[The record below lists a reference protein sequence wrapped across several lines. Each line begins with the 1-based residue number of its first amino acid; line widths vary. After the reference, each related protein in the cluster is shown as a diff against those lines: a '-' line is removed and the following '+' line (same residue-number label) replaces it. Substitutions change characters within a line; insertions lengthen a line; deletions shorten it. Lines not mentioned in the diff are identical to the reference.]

1 MTPAGRA
8 LVGGNAAL
16 ALHHMH
22 DPVQD
27 RLMIA
32 RMAYFRIKFLQLPG
46 PYRAFLANCLAPG
59 GTVVVVDCALRW
71 PTTTV
76 GDRHV
81 FQFGAPGGATE
92 GEFREGGPRV
102 AEFLHRQ
109 GSDCDRWLPPAA
121 DGDSPEAEWGFAQP
135 LATDVAAAAA
145 VERGLTVER
154 LRLEQPKTPAH

>member
-1 MTPAGRA
+1 MVRRYPRRHYPVVFVGSSNGAVVHLAAALGVPWLPQTLLLAVRTGGLDPDNPAADMRAMTPAGRA

-59 GTVVVVDCALRW
+59 GTVVVVD
-71 PTTTV
+71 
-76 GDRHV
+76 
-81 FQFGAPGGATE
+81 
-92 GEFREGGPRV
+92 
-102 AEFLHRQ
+102 
-109 GSDCDRWLPPAA
+109 
-121 DGDSPEAEWGFAQP
+121 
-135 LATDVAAAAA
+135 
-145 VERGLTVER
+145 
-154 LRLEQPKTPAH
+154 